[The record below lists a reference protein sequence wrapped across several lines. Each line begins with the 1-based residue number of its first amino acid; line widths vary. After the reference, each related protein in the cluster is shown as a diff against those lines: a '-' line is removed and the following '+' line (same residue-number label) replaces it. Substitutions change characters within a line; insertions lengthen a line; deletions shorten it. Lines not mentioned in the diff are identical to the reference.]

1 MNETKWWRQR
11 EKLHAGRAESLELFG
26 GGQSTD
32 LQPNLTMVMA
42 LPESGLFSGLCV
54 LIVNTHL
61 EWYGWVVD
69 LILNLMLEDWAVA
82 WFSPLDCAECSAC
95 IWHRARAG
103 CGSCLHTAPPCGYGQ
118 IPNPY
123 QPLQPCGMGLC
134 EGNPL
139 LHLLPAGGAGAHGSI
154 HLLVPSCYASE
165 FIWVDFRDI
174 LMGFSDRRC
183 WTFHSL
189 Y

>member
-11 EKLHAGRAESLELFG
+11 EKLQAGRAESLELFG

-54 LIVNTHL
+54 LTVNNHL
-61 EWYGWVVD
+61 GRYGGVVD

-82 WFSPLDCAECSAC
+82 WFSPLDCAERSAC
-95 IWHRARAG
+95 TWHRARAG
-103 CGSCLHTAPPCGYGQ
+103 CGSCPHAAPLCGYGQ
-118 IPNPY
+118 IPNPH
-123 QPLQPCGMGLC
+123 QPLRPCGMGLC

-139 LHLLPAGGAGAHGSI
+139 PHLLPAGSAGSHRAM
-154 HLLVPSCYASE
+154 HLLVPSCYA
-165 FIWVDFRDI
+165 
-174 LMGFSDRRC
+174 
-183 WTFHSL
+183 
-189 Y
+189 